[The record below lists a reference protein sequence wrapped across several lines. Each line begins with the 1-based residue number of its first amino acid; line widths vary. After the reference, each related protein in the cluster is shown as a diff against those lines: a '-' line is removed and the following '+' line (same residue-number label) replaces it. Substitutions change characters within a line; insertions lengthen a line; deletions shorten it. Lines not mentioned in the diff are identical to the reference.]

1 MRRKLEMKL
10 DEVYNFTVDY
20 IDSYGFPPSVR
31 DICAMCDISSTATA
45 YSYLKKLTERGLLN
59 KSPMKKRAI
68 SVVGKPQCSD
78 GKSVPLIGAIRA
90 GAPVFAVENFE
101 EYIPLPEEFGNNPD
115 RFALRVV
122 GESMINAGIYDKDII
137 IVEKTSF
144 AEDGDIV
151 VALIDDS
158 ATVKTFYKRGGKII
172 LHPENDTMSDMV
184 FDNVSILGKVK
195 GLIRKF

>member
-1 MRRKLEMKL
+1 MRKIERKL
-10 DEVYNFTVDY
+10 DEVYSFTIAY

-45 YSYLKKLTERGLLN
+45 YSYLKKLTERGLLK
-59 KSPMKKRAI
+59 KSPLKKRAI
-68 SVVGKPQCSD
+68 SVVGRPHSTDSKN
-78 GKSVPLIGAIRA
+78 VPLIGAIRA
-90 GAPVFAVENFE
+90 GTPVFAVENFE

-137 IVEKTSF
+137 IVEKTDY

-158 ATVKTFYKRGGKII
+158 ATVKTFYKRNGKII
-172 LHPENDTMSDMV
+172 LHPENDSMNDMV

>member
-10 DEVYNFTVDY
+10 DEVYSFMVDY
-20 IDSYGFPPSVR
+20 IDRYGFPPSVR
-31 DICAMCDISSTATA
+31 EVCAMCDISSTATA
-45 YSYLKKLTERGLLN
+45 YSYLKKLTERGLLK

-68 SVVGKPQCSD
+68 SVAGRPQYSNR
-78 GKSVPLIGAIRA
+78 KNIPLLGAIRA
-90 GAPVFAVENFE
+90 GTPIFAVENFE
-101 EYIPLPEEFGNNPD
+101 EYIPLPDEFGNNPD

-137 IVEKTSF
+137 IVEKTNF

-151 VALIDDS
+151 VALIEDS
-158 ATVKTFYKRGGKII
+158 ATVKTFYKRDGKII
-172 LHPENDTMSDMV
+172 LHPENDTMSDMI